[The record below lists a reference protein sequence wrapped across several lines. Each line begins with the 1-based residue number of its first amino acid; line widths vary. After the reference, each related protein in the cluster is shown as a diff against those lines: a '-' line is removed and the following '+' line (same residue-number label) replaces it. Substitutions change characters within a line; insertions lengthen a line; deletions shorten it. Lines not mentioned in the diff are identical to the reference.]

1 MGKRPAPI
9 SALVKAHRALRKA
22 LREVEAALYSPPGT
36 DVVETNR
43 RLGTLRQQLTNHFR
57 LEEDG
62 GYMAWVL
69 EREPHLER
77 TVEHLHDE
85 HRSLA
90 DMLDRLIGEATTKD
104 ALDDVLREQVRA
116 WLERV
121 RLHEARENRLVQDF
135 FNLDIDA
142 ED

>member
-1 MGKRPAPI
+1 M
-9 SALVKAHRALRKA
+9 
-22 LREVEAALYSPPGT
+22 
-36 DVVETNR
+36 
-43 RLGTLRQQLTNHFR
+43 LRQQLSNHFR
-57 LEEDG
+57 LEEEN

-90 DMLDRLIGEATTKD
+90 DTLDRLIREASTKNT
-104 ALDDVLREQVRA
+104 LDESLREQARA
-116 WLERV
+116 WLEQV
-121 RLHEARENRLVQDF
+121 RQHEARENRLVQDF